1 DALKEW
7 FTKHLNDQWI
17 RDRTFYQF
25 RFVKRSR
32 DQEEFDRRKITI
44 LDVKEFQSAIGI
56 TNLTIA
62 ETVTSYFRT
71 HWFDD

>member
-1 DALKEW
+1 MVYKN
-7 FTKHLNDQWI
+7 LNDQWI

-32 DQEEFDRRKITI
+32 DQEEFDQQKITI
-44 LDVKEFQSAIGI
+44 LDAKEFQSAIGI
-56 TNLTIA
+56 TNLVIA

-71 HWFDD
+71 HWFSDWVGK